1 MEKAKRLDVIG
12 SSGSTF
18 FGLCCIGSPAI
29 MAFLAAI
36 GLGFLNNEYIIQPLL
51 WGFII
56 LTGYGL
62 ARSKKHHGRKE
73 PLVLFGISVAVLAVT
88 IWFTTIGFLIGIGGI
103 IASTVMN
110 IVFQRRCAAA

>member
-1 MEKAKRLDVIG
+1 MVKTKVLDVIG

-29 MAFLAAI
+29 LAFLAAI
-36 GLGFLNNEYIIQPLL
+36 GLGFLNNEFIIQPLF

-62 ARSKKHHGRKE
+62 VNSKKRHGRKE
-73 PLVLFGISVAVLAVT
+73 PLMLFGVSVAVIAVT
-88 IWFTTIGFLIGIGGI
+88 IWFTTIGFLIGIGGLI
-103 IASTVMN
+103 TSTVLN
-110 IVFQRRCAAA
+110 IVYQRRCAAA